1 MSTKQ
6 RTNAVFLQL
15 AMLTRILATLTALL
29 TLACLGAWGRDGHS
43 IIAEIAWRDMTPT
56 AHARAKRIL
65 AGQSMPEVASW
76 ADAVRGT
83 EAYRWTGPFHYVNL
97 PAGSTA
103 YEHERHCPDDGCVV
117 SAVHDFSR
125 LLLHPDADEKT
136 REDAL
141 KFVIHFVGDLHQ
153 PLHAG
158 RPEDRG
164 ANDIQTVFMGLERNL
179 HSVWDSGII
188 GVGESDPWPVLAER
202 LWEEITDR
210 DRSAWLADADPDDL
224 IGTVGRWTFES
235 HRLAERYAYPVQP
248 GAEIGREYAEQTL
261 PVVRLRIQQAGVR
274 LGALLNELLDP
285 DAGGLGPGID
295 PVPASR
301 SGGEP
306 SADER

>member
-1 MSTKQ
+1 
-6 RTNAVFLQL
+6 
-15 AMLTRILATLTALL
+15 MLTRIIATLTALM

-56 AHARAKRIL
+56 AQARAKRIL
-65 AGQSMPEVASW
+65 AGQSMPEVSAW
-76 ADAVRGT
+76 ADGVRRT
-83 EAYRWTGPFHYVNL
+83 EAYRWTAPLHYVNL
-97 PAGSTA
+97 PAGRTE
-103 YEHERHCPDDGCVV
+103 YNHDRDCPDVGCVV
-117 SAVHDFSR
+117 SAVHDFSK

-136 REDAL
+136 REDAM
-141 KFVIHFVGDLHQ
+141 KFIIHFVGDLHQ

-164 ANDIQTVFMGLERNL
+164 ANDIQTVFMGRERNL
-179 HSVWDSGII
+179 HSVWDSGIL

-202 LWEEITDR
+202 WWEEITDR
-210 DRSAWLADADPDDL
+210 DRTAWLADANPDDL

-248 GAEIGREYAEQTL
+248 GAEIGRAYVEQTL

-285 DAGGLGPGID
+285 DADGLSPHLAPIPAPRGGDAARG
-295 PVPASR
+295 
-301 SGGEP
+301 
-306 SADER
+306 DER